1 VSNRERYFEL
11 VHRHPELFVNPP
23 SASITIELEP
33 EKMDQIEQAMAQRLT
48 EQGLPGEWASIG
60 VAFED
65 QYGLL
70 LRDAVYFGDGTSGTY
85 IRFVSEENTPGVIIL
100 PIYLGHVILINH
112 FRHATRTW
120 HLELPRGFGRPGLT
134 SEENARRELHEEIGA
149 NASRLLSL
157 GRAHT
162 DTGMSTECNE
172 FFFAQIDSYGEVDA
186 FEGID
191 QIQPVAP
198 PEFERLIRE
207 NVISDGYTIIAY
219 ARAKLYGLL

>member
-1 VSNRERYFEL
+1 MSDRERYFEL
-11 VHRHPELFVNPP
+11 VHRYPELFANPP
-23 SASITIELEP
+23 SASITIELEL
-33 EKMDQIEQAMAQRLT
+33 EKIDQIEQAKARELT
-48 EQGLPGEWASIG
+48 DQGLPAEWASIG

-85 IRFVSEENTPGVIIL
+85 IRFVNEASTPGVIIL
-100 PIYLGHVILINH
+100 PIYQDHVLLINH

-120 HLELPRGFGRPGLT
+120 HLELPRGFGLPDLT

-149 NASRLLSL
+149 SASRLVSL
-157 GRAHT
+157 GHVHA
-162 DTGMSTECNE
+162 DASASMECNE
-172 FFFAQIDSYGEVDA
+172 FFFAQIDSYGEMDA

-198 PEFERLIRE
+198 SEFERLIRE
-207 NVISDGYTIIAY
+207 NVITDGYTIIAF
-219 ARAKLYGLL
+219 ARAKLHSFL